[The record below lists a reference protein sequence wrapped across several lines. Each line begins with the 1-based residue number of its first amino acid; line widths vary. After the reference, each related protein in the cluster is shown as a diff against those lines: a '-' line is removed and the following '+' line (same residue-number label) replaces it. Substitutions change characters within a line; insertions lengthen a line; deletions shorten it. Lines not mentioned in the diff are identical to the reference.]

1 MSIGQIQIQQ
11 QPALIGI
18 QIRPAEQHI
27 EQPQATMDMRQIP
40 SKLSIEQP
48 MGVLEINQDRAW
60 DGLGL
65 ANNLEVSS
73 RIYSQA
79 KEIALQGIARRM
91 EEGRQLADL
100 AHVKSNPIPDIAKDW
115 RKEGLVLPVAG
126 PASID
131 NVDLSYTPGKV
142 QISVEEGGVDLQV
155 TPNRAIHEYTP
166 GKAEIYMR
174 QYASVQITPPSI
186 DTVL

>member
-1 MSIGQIQIQQ
+1 MTIGHIQIHQ

-18 QIRPAEQHI
+18 QVRPAEQRI

-40 SKLSIEQP
+40 AKLSIEQP
-48 MGVLEINQDRAW
+48 MGVLEVNQERAW

-79 KEIALQGIARRM
+79 KELALQGVARRM
-91 EEGRQLADL
+91 QEGRQLADL
-100 AHVKSNPIPDIAKDW
+100 AHVKSNPIPEIAKNW
-115 RKEGLVLPVAG
+115 RKEGPELPVAG

-131 NVDLSYTPGKV
+131 NVDVSFTPGKV
-142 QISVEEGGVDLQV
+142 QIEVEEGGVDLRV
-155 TPNRAIHEYTP
+155 TPNRPIHDYTP

-186 DTVL
+186 DTML

>member
-1 MSIGQIQIQQ
+1 MSIGQIQIHQQ
-11 QPALIGI
+11 QALIGI
-18 QIRPAEQHI
+18 QVRPAEQRI

-40 SKLSIEQP
+40 ATLSIQQP
-48 MGVLEINQDRAW
+48 MGVLEINQERAW

-65 ANNLEVSS
+65 ANNLEVMS

-79 KEIALQGIARRM
+79 KEIALQGISRRM
-91 EEGRQLADL
+91 QEGRQLGDI
-100 AHVKSNPIPDIAKDW
+100 AHAKSNPIPEMAKNW
-115 RKEGLVLPVAG
+115 RKEGPELPVAG

-131 NVDLSYTPGKV
+131 NVDVSYTPGQV
-142 QISVEEGGVDLQV
+142 QISVEQGGVDLRV
-155 TPNRAIHEYTP
+155 TPNRPIHEYTP

-174 QYASVQITPPSI
+174 QYGSVQITPPSI

>member
-1 MSIGQIQIQQ
+1 MAIGQIQIHQ

-18 QIRPAEQHI
+18 QVRPAVQRI
-27 EQPQATMDMRQIP
+27 EQPQATIDMRQIP
-40 SKLSIEQP
+40 AKLSIEQP
-48 MGVLEINQDRAW
+48 MGVLEVNQDRAW

-79 KEIALQGIARRM
+79 KDIALQGVARRM
-91 EEGRQLADL
+91 QEGRQLGDI
-100 AHVKSNPIPDIAKDW
+100 AHVKSNPISNLAKNW
-115 RKEGLVLPVAG
+115 RKPGPELPVAG

-131 NVDLSYTPGKV
+131 NVDVFFTPGKV
-142 QISVEEGGVDLQV
+142 KIEVEQGGVDLRV
-155 TPNRAIHEYTP
+155 TPNRPVHDYTP

-186 DTVL
+186 DTTL